1 MAFDLG
7 AYVPDRKWIA
17 GGIGGLVTAGILAV
31 AKHYDVEI
39 PDWTLPFIPVG
50 VGKLIS
56 YITWPSAQDII
67 KRINGDLAAAAGYM
81 PTATPQAE
89 ALRAVTIAPSL
100 PLKPVD
106 AAIVAEA
113 RATQPAQITQ
123 APVRGGSG

>member
-7 AYVPDRKWIA
+7 AHIPDRKWIA
-17 GGIGGLVTAGILAV
+17 GGIPGVGTAAILVIAAR
-31 AKHYDVEI
+31 YQVEI
-39 PDWTLPFIPVG
+39 PLWMYPFIPVG
-50 VGKLIS
+50 IDKIIS

-123 APVRGGSG
+123 ALGREGSS